1 LPVSP
6 PAYEGSENQKGNE
19 VFSNFMSTVI
29 ELLIVLGIMVL
40 VHEFG
45 HFAVAKLCGIRVE
58 VFSIGFGK
66 RVFGFR
72 RGETEYQISAIPLGG
87 YVKMSGEMG
96 FAGNELST
104 GTVAPTDP
112 GDFNAHPRWQRI
124 LVALAGPIANFILAL
139 GLMTAVSM
147 FHNEVQQFLDGPAIT
162 DYIQSQTP
170 AAKTGIHS
178 GDRIV
183 HYDTI
188 ENPTWEDVAN
198 RSILNLNQT
207 IPFSF
212 IHDGQRT
219 DTKLFIEAKGGG
231 PDDFSLDQIGL
242 VPKMQDT
249 PVQVNS
255 LEPSMPAARAGL
267 QPNDKILSIDGV
279 QLHSVT
285 ALLSYLQDQAGKPAS
300 LNVQRTAANG
310 TAQTLNIHVTPE
322 LADTASGKGYRLG
335 FVAVLPPVRVER
347 LPLGKAMAASW
358 QFNKKNSV
366 LIVEVIK
373 RLFTRQVSVKSL
385 QSPIGIGQQ
394 IHQAAQMPGWTPLIG
409 TMSLIS
415 INLGILNLMPI
426 PILDGGMILFLLI
439 ETIMRRDVNQ
449 QIKER
454 IYQVAFVCIL
464 AFFAFVIFNDLT
476 RLNLFTKLKP

>member
-1 LPVSP
+1 
-6 PAYEGSENQKGNE
+6 
-19 VFSNFMSTVI
+19 MSTVI

-66 RVFGFR
+66 RLFGFR
-72 RGETEYQISAIPLGG
+72 RGDTEYQVSAIPLGG
-87 YVKMSGEMG
+87 YVKMSGEMT
-96 FAGNELST
+96 L
-104 GTVAPTDP
+104 PTDAP
-112 GDFNAHPRWQRI
+112 GEATTATDDSGNFNNHPRWQRI
-124 LVALAGPIANFILAL
+124 LVALAGPVANFLLAL
-139 GLMTAVSM
+139 GLMTGVYM
-147 FHNEVQQFLDGPAIT
+147 LHNEVQEFFDGPAIT
-162 DYIQSQTP
+162 DYILTKTP
-170 AAKTGIHS
+170 AAKTGISS

-183 HYDTI
+183 HYDTV
-188 ENPTWEDVAN
+188 EGPTWDDVAN

-207 IPFSF
+207 VPFSF
-212 IHDGQRT
+212 VHDGQRT
-219 DTKLFIEAKGGG
+219 DTKLFIANKGT
-231 PDDFSLDQIGL
+231 PDDFTLEQLGII
-242 VPKMQDT
+242 PKMQDT

-255 LEPSMPAARAGL
+255 LESNMPAAHAGL
-267 QPNDKILSIDGV
+267 QPSDKILSIDGL
-279 QLHSVT
+279 QLHSVP
-285 ALLSYLQDQAGKPAS
+285 ALLSYLQDQAGKTAN
-300 LNVQRTAANG
+300 LVVQRTGTNG
-310 TAQTLNIHVTPE
+310 ATQAIPIQVTPE
-322 LADTASGKGYRLG
+322 LADTPGGPKKYRLG
-335 FVAVLPPVRVER
+335 FAPVPPPVRVER

-358 QFNKKNSV
+358 QFNKKNSL
-366 LIVEVIK
+366 LIVEVLK

-385 QSPIGIGQQ
+385 QSPIGIGQD
-394 IHQAAQMPGWTPLIG
+394 IHQAAQMPGWMPLIQLVSAI
-409 TMSLIS
+409 SL
-415 INLGILNLMPI
+415 NLGIFNLLPI

>member
-1 LPVSP
+1 
-6 PAYEGSENQKGNE
+6 
-19 VFSNFMSTVI
+19 MSTVI

-66 RVFGFR
+66 RLFGFK
-72 RGETEYQISAIPLGG
+72 RGDTDYQIAAIPLGG
-87 YVKMSGEMG
+87 YVKMAGDTPGESPSG
-96 FAGNELST
+96 
-104 GTVAPTDP
+104 DP
-112 GDFNAHPRWQRI
+112 GEFNAHPRWQRI

-139 GLMTAVSM
+139 GLMTGVSM

-162 DYIQSQTP
+162 DYIQTKTP

-183 HYDTI
+183 HYDTV

-212 IHDGQRT
+212 LHDGQRT
-219 DTKLFIEAKGGG
+219 DTKLFIEAKGR

-249 PVQVNS
+249 PVQVSS
-255 LEPSMPAARAGL
+255 LEPTMPAARAGL
-267 QPNDKILSIDGV
+267 QPNDKILSIDGL
-279 QLHSVT
+279 QFHSVP
-285 ALLSYLQDQAGKPAS
+285 ALLSYLQDQAGKSAS
-300 LNVQRTAANG
+300 LDVQRTAANG
-310 TAQTLNIHVTPE
+310 AAQTLNIKVTPE

-347 LPLGKAMAASW
+347 LPLGKAIAASW
-358 QFNKKNSV
+358 QFNKKNSL

>member
-1 LPVSP
+1 
-6 PAYEGSENQKGNE
+6 
-19 VFSNFMSTVI
+19 MSTVI
-29 ELLIVLGIMVL
+29 QLLIVLGIMVL

-66 RVFGFR
+66 RLFGFR
-72 RGETEYQISAIPLGG
+72 RGDTEYQISAIPLGG
-87 YVKMSGEMG
+87 YVKMAGEMG
-96 FAGNELST
+96 FSGENSPPVTAT
-104 GTVAPTDP
+104 PTDP
-112 GDFNAHPRWQRI
+112 GEFNAHPRWQRI

-139 GLMTAVSM
+139 GLMTGVSM
-147 FHNEVQQFLDGPAIT
+147 LHNEVQEFLDGPAVT
-162 DYIQSQTP
+162 DYIQIKTP

-178 GDRIV
+178 GDLIV
-183 HYDTI
+183 HYDTV

-212 IHDGQRT
+212 VHDGQRT
-219 DTKLFIEAKGGG
+219 DTKLFVESKGG
-231 PDDFSLDQIGL
+231 PDDFS
-242 VPKMQDT
+242 PRPAWPHPQDAEHARSRSVRSKPT
-249 PVQVNS
+249 
-255 LEPSMPAARAGL
+255 MPAARAGL
-267 QPNDKILSIDGV
+267 QPNDKILSIDGL

-285 ALLSYLQDQAGKPAS
+285 ALLGLSAGSGRQARLKS
-300 LNVQRTAANG
+300 QRPAANG
-310 TAQTLNIHVTPE
+310 ATHIRHSNHSRARPTPATAPRAI
-322 LADTASGKGYRLG
+322 ASVSSRSCLQSESSACPSAKPSS
-335 FVAVLPPVRVER
+335 PPGSSTRRARCSSSKSSSVSSPARSPSR
-347 LPLGKAMAASW
+347 ASRAP
-358 QFNKKNSV
+358 SASAS
-366 LIVEVIK
+366 
-373 RLFTRQVSVKSL
+373 RFTRPRRCPAGRRS
-385 QSPIGIGQQ
+385 
-394 IHQAAQMPGWTPLIG
+394 IG

-415 INLGILNLMPI
+415 INLGILNLLPI

-449 QIKER
+449 QVKER

>member
-1 LPVSP
+1 
-6 PAYEGSENQKGNE
+6 
-19 VFSNFMSTVI
+19 MSTVI

-66 RVFGFR
+66 RLFGFR

-87 YVKMSGEMG
+87 YVKMSGEMT
-96 FAGNELST
+96 L
-104 GTVAPTDP
+104 PTDEP
-112 GDFNAHPRWQRI
+112 GQAEAATDDPGNFNNHPRWQRI
-124 LVALAGPIANFILAL
+124 LVALAGPVANFILAL
-139 GLMTAVSM
+139 GLMTGVFM
-147 FHNEVQQFLDGPAIT
+147 LHNEVQKFLDGPALT
-162 DYIQSQTP
+162 DYIQTKTP
-170 AAKTGIHS
+170 AANTGIHS
-178 GDRIV
+178 GDLIV
-183 HYDTI
+183 HFDTV
-188 ENPTWEDVAN
+188 ENPTWEDVFN
-198 RSILNLNQT
+198 RSMLNLNQT
-207 IPFSF
+207 VPFSF
-212 IHDGQRT
+212 VHDGQRT
-219 DTKLFIEAKGGG
+219 DTKLFVESKGG
-231 PDDFSLDQIGL
+231 PDDFSLEQIGL
-242 VPKMQDT
+242 VAKMQDT
-249 PVQVNS
+249 PVQVSS
-255 LEPSMPAARAGL
+255 LEPSMPAAHAGL
-267 QPNDKILSIDGV
+267 KPEDKILSIDGL
-279 QLHSVT
+279 QLHSVS
-285 ALLSYLQDQAGKPAS
+285 ALLAYLQDQAGKPAS
-300 LNVQRTAANG
+300 LVIQRNADG
-310 TAQTLNIHVTPE
+310 TTQNIPIQVTPE
-322 LADTASGKGYRLG
+322 LADTASGPKGYRLG

-347 LPLGKAMAASW
+347 LSFGKATVASW
-358 QFNKKNSV
+358 QFNKKNSL

-449 QIKER
+449 QVKER